1 MEKMASFGLLVELH
15 PLFWGGGGGG
25 GERVGSSS
33 FCGQKLSKLA
43 ASWIII
49 FLQDIDSRYVT
60 ITVNWEVFFLSV
72 FTFLE
77 ILREEVWSI
86 IWSVWRA

>member
-1 MEKMASFGLLVELH
+1 L
-15 PLFWGGGGGG
+15 LFWFSCFLVGVGLGGGWGG
-25 GERVGSSS
+25 VGVLHSV
-33 FCGQKLSKLA
+33 GQKLSKLA

-60 ITVNWEVFFLSV
+60 ITVAWEVFFLSV

-77 ILREEVWSI
+77 ILTGEVWSI
-86 IWSVWRA
+86 IWSVCRA